1 MRAIGRKNLLSL
13 GAALALAGMAVFLW
27 RAPAAPDEASAEAAR
42 PAADQAI
49 LDAAMARIAAD
60 SQSGPR
66 QPRIEAAPR
75 PADAP
80 HSAPADSA
88 PAPVPPEGYSF
99 VAVQGEMP
107 KARFRPEGAASG
119 ERPAAS
125 PDWLNTADALEALAR
140 QARAAGRTWS
150 FGWLELA
157 PGFEPGELEL
167 ALQPLGAEL
176 LGASGSL
183 ARARLPGDAA
193 SLRAIAALAE
203 VRGLGTLPSERKLP
217 AGLAEEAANRLP
229 HEQLPAFVT
238 LMADGDPDGRWRQA
252 LQDLGA
258 VVGRFDA
265 DLRTYSANVPYGA
278 LNALADADFVLR
290 IEPLQVVRA
299 AHDTAVTAMG
309 ADALRTHAGPGLFD
323 GIGGAS
329 VPIGVMDSGLNIQNL
344 DISTNRESICG
355 ANLVFYTPALED
367 ADLWVDEGL
376 HGTHVTGTI
385 AGNGYIDP
393 QFAGMAP
400 SVAHIRFAKVLDR
413 NGGGEWGAVT
423 RGMDFLAKPSGCPEA
438 GWSDDRVKPLIVN
451 MSLSGLSRRFEGRG
465 YSERKLDSTVWRYR
479 QLYVVAQANSSIN
492 GFSNFATAKNSLAV
506 GAALDSG
513 EIASFSSHGPTADGR
528 LAPQIVATGV
538 RLTSA
543 RGGGG
548 RSDYITFSGTSM
560 SSPAVAGVAAL
571 LMDAVP
577 AHREQPALAR
587 ARLMASAIR
596 PEVWLESPAQ
606 FPADNSDGPGALQA
620 QYGLGKVSARTSV
633 LNRDQ
638 ADGWVSG
645 SAIAEL
651 GDGEQAYQDIQ
662 VPENASRL
670 DLVMTWDEPP
680 VDTLDSAVL
689 NDLDLWLDRGGD
701 CGLGACGEHSSQSRK
716 DNVEWLILRNPAPGT
731 YRAKVVATRSYVDA
745 PRVALA
751 WTVIRG
757 PSTPSLSLEAD
768 REALTGAGRLTLTVT
783 ADSYVA
789 AGARLDIGCRDD
801 AGAPDCAGLALSQA
815 SSSREDGFS
824 RAFSADLG
832 SESSIAL
839 GEIAAGERQEIVFN
853 VRPGQSPARLY
864 FAASAW
870 NARAASASVEVRAEA
885 ADPRVAEIE
894 RPAHDDFA
902 AAATIQGEEGERALD
917 LLRAT
922 SEPGEPLFSSSFGR
936 PAGSVWHLWTA
947 PAHGA
952 FRFRVQG
959 PRLADEVQLEV
970 FRGDRIADLERLAS
984 NPSAVTLFAEQG
996 AVYRVRASHVRKA
1009 VPLTLRWSRDR
1020 RPANDDLA
1028 AATALE
1034 GATGTF
1040 EGSNEGATLEL
1051 GEQFGALAATTWHRW
1066 TAPSDGAWAFRTS
1079 ETGLR
1084 ALAFVGDA
1092 VSSLRLVSGY
1102 PTGVATFPAQGGQEY
1117 RIAVAAVNAF
1127 ADGRPYRLS
1136 WETAERDPG
1145 NDDFQGAQDLGSEP
1159 SSSRD
1164 IRISESATVEPGEPV
1179 ETGVRTAWWVWKA
1192 PASGHFTWRSQTSYL
1207 DSPYTCQGRCLRL
1220 AVFTGET
1227 LDELQFV
1234 GTTPTDA
1241 VTAELTFEA
1250 VEDQRY
1256 WLSLG
1261 FPPDH
1266 SEPFLLSRSVEATL
1280 RWGPTPENDSLANA
1294 ASLTG
1299 AEGSVSGSNEY
1310 ATIERGERTG
1320 ALGDSS
1326 IWWSYEAPASGFYRF
1341 WVDGGYGYETLAV
1354 YRYADGGFGALERL
1368 TTSALENAFFRST
1381 EAVFHA
1387 EAGTRYL
1394 IRVGTLAGRPKAQF
1408 RLRWARV
1415 EAASHLIPLLPASTD
1430 ARRQGFVR
1438 VINNSDQSGVVRI
1451 EGFDD
1456 QGVRRGSVNLSIE
1469 ANQAVQFNSGDFE
1482 NGNPDKGLDKGI
1494 GGGAGDWRL
1503 RLRSDLDL
1511 EILAYAR
1518 SNNGLLASLH
1528 DLAPHTAI
1536 GHRAPIFEPAG
1547 NRDQASLLRLI
1558 NPNET
1563 AAAIS
1568 IAGIDDQGARRRSE
1582 LHLTLPPNGARTL
1595 TAAQLESG
1603 EGLIGAL
1610 GASAGRWRLLVSAD
1624 RIIDAMNLLESS
1636 EGRLANLST
1645 VPAAPES
1652 ESDSDRMLHRVPL
1665 FPSAAGNAMRQGL
1678 LRVVNLGMTNGRV
1691 EIRARD
1697 DSIRDYGPVELSL
1710 DAGKAVH
1717 LSSDDLE
1724 QGNAEKGLSRGIGA
1738 GQGHWR
1744 LELRTDLDIEALA
1757 YMRSADGFL
1766 TSMHDLAPQAADEHR
1781 ILFFNPGSNQAQRSL
1796 LRLINLGEQEAAITI
1811 RGTDDQGQTPDGTA
1825 QLSLPSRSARMLT
1838 AQQLESGEGEGL
1850 TGGGLGDG
1858 GGKWRLTVEADQA
1871 IQAMN
1876 LLETPGGLLVNLST
1890 VPNRA
1895 AAAAATRTAPPAAG
1909 L

>member
-1 MRAIGRKNLLSL
+1 MRAIGKKNLLSL
-13 GAALALAGMAVFLW
+13 GAALALAGMAFLLW
-27 RAPAAPDEASAEAAR
+27 RAPAAPERAPAEGAR
-42 PAADQAI
+42 SAADQAI

-80 HSAPADSA
+80 DSA
-88 PAPVPPEGYSF
+88 PTGAAPAPIPPEGYSF

-107 KARFRPEGAASG
+107 KARFRPEGAAAL

-125 PDWLNTADALEALAR
+125 LDWLNTADALEALSR
-140 QARAAGRTWS
+140 QARAAGRAWS

-157 PGFEPGELEL
+157 PGFKLGELEL

-203 VRGLGTLPSERKLP
+203 VRGLGAVPSERKLP
-217 AGLAEEAANRLP
+217 AALAEEAANRLP

-265 DLRTYSANVPYGA
+265 DLRAYSANVPYGA

-290 IEPLQVVRA
+290 IEPLQVARA
-299 AHDTAVTAMG
+299 VHDTAVPAMG
-309 ADALRTHAGPGLFD
+309 ADALRIHAAPGLFD
-323 GIGGAS
+323 GTGGAS
-329 VPIGVMDSGLNIQNL
+329 VPIGVMDTGLNIQHL

-355 ANLVFYTPALED
+355 ANLVFYEPTVED

-376 HGTHVTGTI
+376 HGTHVTGTMV
-385 AGNGYIDP
+385 GNGYVDP

-400 SVAHIRFAKVLDR
+400 SVAHIRFAKVLER
-413 NGGGEWGAVT
+413 GGSGDSGSIV

-438 GWSDDRVKPLIVN
+438 GWSADRVKPLIVN

-465 YSERKLDSTVWRYR
+465 YSVRKLDSIVWRHR

-492 GFSNFATAKNSLAV
+492 GFSNFGTAKNSLSV

-528 LAPQIVATGV
+528 LAPQIAATGV

-548 RSDYITFSGTSM
+548 QDKYITYSGTSM

-577 AHREQPALAR
+577 AHREQPALTR

-606 FPADNSDGPGALQA
+606 FPMDNSNGPGVLQA

-633 LNRDQ
+633 LSRDQ

-645 SAIAEL
+645 SAIAEPA
-651 GDGEQAYQDIQ
+651 DGEQAYQDIQ

-680 VDTLDSAVL
+680 VDTLDSTVL
-689 NDLDLWLDRGGD
+689 NDLDLWLDRDGD

-745 PRVALA
+745 PRAALA

-757 PSTPSLSLEAD
+757 PSTPSLSIEAD

-783 ADSYVA
+783 ANGYVA

-801 AGAPDCAGLALSQA
+801 AGAPDCAGLALSEA
-815 SSSREDGFS
+815 SSSREDGIS
-824 RAFSADLG
+824 RSFSADLD
-832 SESSIAL
+832 SQSSIAL
-839 GEIAAGERQEIVFN
+839 GEIAVGERQEIAFDL
-853 VRPGQSPARLY
+853 RPGESPARLY
-864 FAASAW
+864 FKASAW
-870 NARAASASVEVRAEA
+870 NARAASTSVEVRAEA

-902 AAATIQGEEGERALD
+902 AAATIEGEQGERALD

-922 SEPGEPLFSSSFGR
+922 SEPGEPLFSSTFGR

-959 PRLADEVQLEV
+959 PRLADDVQLDV
-970 FRGDRIADLERLAS
+970 FRGDRMADLERLAS
-984 NPSAVTLFAEQG
+984 NPNAVTLFAEQD
-996 AVYRVRASHVRKA
+996 AVYRVRASHARKA
-1009 VPLTLRWSRDR
+1009 VPLTLRWSRDS

-1028 AATALE
+1028 AAVALE
-1034 GATGTF
+1034 GADGTF

-1051 GEQFGALAATTWHRW
+1051 GEQFGRLAATTWHRW
-1066 TAPSDGAWAFRTS
+1066 TAPSDGDWAFRTS
-1079 ETGLR
+1079 EAGLS
-1084 ALAFVGDA
+1084 ALAFVGDSI
-1092 VSSLRLVSGY
+1092 SSLRLVSGY
-1102 PTGVATFPAQGGQEY
+1102 PTGVATFPAKSGQEY
-1117 RIAVAAVNAF
+1117 LIAVAAEDAY
-1127 ADGRPYRLS
+1127 ADGRSYRLD
-1136 WETAERDPG
+1136 WEATERDPG
-1145 NDDFQGAQDLGSEP
+1145 NDDFQGAQDLDSRT

-1164 IRISESATVEPGEPV
+1164 IRISERATVQPGEPV
-1179 ETGVRTAWWVWKA
+1179 ETGVRTAWWAWKA
-1192 PASGHFTWRSQTSYL
+1192 PSSGHFTWRLQTSYL
-1207 DSPYTCQGRCLRL
+1207 DSPYTCQGRCLRM
-1220 AVFTGET
+1220 AAFTGDS

-1234 GTTPTDA
+1234 GTTSTDVAANEFTFAA
-1241 VTAELTFEA
+1241 VAE
-1250 VEDQRY
+1250 QRY
-1256 WLSLG
+1256 WFSVG
-1261 FPPDH
+1261 FPPDDPE
-1266 SEPFLLSRSVEATL
+1266 SFILWQSVEATL

-1294 ASLTG
+1294 APLTG
-1299 AEGSVSGSNEY
+1299 GEGSVSGSNQY
-1310 ATIERGERTG
+1310 GTIERGERTG

-1326 IWWSYEAPASGFYRF
+1326 LWWSYEAPASGFYRF
-1341 WVDGGYGYETLAV
+1341 WVEDGYGYETLAI
-1354 YRYADGGFGALERL
+1354 YRHADGGFGALERL
-1368 TTSALENAFFRST
+1368 TTSALEDVLFNPT
-1381 EAVFHA
+1381 EAIFHA

-1394 IRVGTLAGRPKAQF
+1394 IRVGTGAGRPKAQF
-1408 RLRWARV
+1408 RLRWAQV
-1415 EAASHLIPLLPASTD
+1415 EAASHLVPLLPASTD
-1430 ARRQGFVR
+1430 AQQHGFVR
-1438 VINNSDQSGVVRI
+1438 VINNSDQSGMVRI
-1451 EGFDD
+1451 DGFDD
-1456 QGVRRGSVNLSIE
+1456 RGVRRGSVDLSIE
-1469 ANQAVQFNSGDFE
+1469 ANQAIQFNSEDFE
-1482 NGNPDKGLDKGI
+1482 QGNPDKGLDEGV
-1494 GGGAGDWRL
+1494 GAADGDWRL
-1503 RLRSDLDL
+1503 RLTSNLEL
-1511 EILAYAR
+1511 EILAYTR
-1518 SNNGLLASLH
+1518 SANGFLASLH
-1528 DLAPHTAI
+1528 DLAPRTAS

-1558 NPNET
+1558 NPNED
-1563 AAAIS
+1563 AAAIR
-1568 IAGIDDQGARRRSE
+1568 IAGIDDQGVRRRSE
-1582 LHLTLPPNGARTL
+1582 VHLTLPPNGARTL

-1603 EGLIGAL
+1603 DDLIGAL
-1610 GASAGRWRLLVSAD
+1610 GESAGRWRLLVAAD
-1624 RIIDAMNLLESS
+1624 RIIDVMSLLEDS
-1636 EGRLANLST
+1636 EGRLANLSGA
-1645 VPAAPES
+1645 PAAPES
-1652 ESDSDRMLHRVPL
+1652 ESDGDRMLHRVPL
-1665 FPSAAGNAMRQGL
+1665 FPSAAADPMQQGL
-1678 LRVVNLGMTNGRV
+1678 LRIVNLGMSAGQV

-1697 DSIRDYGPVELSL
+1697 DSIREYDPVELSL

-1724 QGNAEKGLSRGIGA
+1724 QGNAEKGLSGGIGA
-1738 GQGHWR
+1738 GEGHWR

-1757 YMRSADGFL
+1757 YVRSADGFL

-1781 ILFFNPGSNQAQRSL
+1781 IPIFNPGSNQGQRSL
-1796 LRLINLGEQEAAITI
+1796 LRLINLGEQAAAIAI
-1811 RGTDDQGQTPDGTA
+1811 RGTDDQGQTPDGTV
-1825 QLSLPSRSARMLT
+1825 QLSLPPHSARMLT

-1858 GGKWRLTVEADQA
+1858 AGKWRLTVKADRA

-1876 LLETPGGLLVNLST
+1876 LLQTPDGLLVNLST
-1890 VPNRA
+1890 IPNRA
-1895 AAAAATRTAPPAAG
+1895 AAAAATKAAR
-1909 L
+1909 